1 MGGVDRDASGWCFV
15 TCGVGDKRKHRI
27 WGRDC
32 FACSRGVLRYKKD
45 DCNIG
50 NLTYSGSLD
59 GNASSCTPS
68 GGKKNRA
75 AVFTMLMLRILIMS
89 VMVKKL
95 TGKTKG
101 SFTVEAAMICPL
113 ICLIICGMLVMTLKL
128 YQNVNLFSKELK
140 QRQEQSLS
148 SADLIRMEAVAEE
161 LF

>member
-1 MGGVDRDASGWCFV
+1 
-15 TCGVGDKRKHRI
+15 
-27 WGRDC
+27 
-32 FACSRGVLRYKKD
+32 
-45 DCNIG
+45 
-50 NLTYSGSLD
+50 
-59 GNASSCTPS
+59 
-68 GGKKNRA
+68 
-75 AVFTMLMLRILIMS
+75 MS

-95 TGKTKG
+95 TEKTKG

-148 SADLIRMEAVAEE
+148 SADLIRMEAAAEE